1 MKKFIALCLILTV
14 VLACTVMAAPVEH
27 SSENAKRLADL
38 TEKWEALTPRQ
49 RKRVCRMFEQRGE
62 AEIAIAEEFARLG
75 LLTEEEAEHFAER
88 VENWL
93 HSLEES
99 GNLPPVPGVCPHPSR

>member
-14 VLACTVMAAPVEH
+14 ILACTAMAAPATPAE
-27 SSENAKRLADL
+27 SDAKRLAEL
-38 TEKWEALTPRQ
+38 TDKWEALTPRQ

-75 LLTEEEAEHFAER
+75 LLTEEEAERFTER
-88 VENWL
+88 IETWL

-99 GNLPPVPGVCPHPSR
+99 GNLPPVPGICPHNS